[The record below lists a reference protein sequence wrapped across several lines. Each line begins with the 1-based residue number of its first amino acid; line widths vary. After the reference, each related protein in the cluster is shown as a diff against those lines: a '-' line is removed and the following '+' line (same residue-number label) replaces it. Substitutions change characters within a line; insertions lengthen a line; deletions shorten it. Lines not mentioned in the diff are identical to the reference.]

1 MLDASGVNHL
11 DATADHELRKLAPRY
26 RERGVRLLFVN
37 VDDGVREV
45 MDASGLTAL
54 VGSESFF
61 ATDADAVAHLDAH
74 AARSAP

>member
-1 MLDASGVNHL
+1 
-11 DATADHELRKLAPRY
+11 
-26 RERGVRLLFVN
+26 VRLLFVN

-45 MDASGLTAL
+45 MDASALTAL